1 MKVARFLENNP
12 KVEKVFY
19 PGSDTY
25 EQKELFDKYLT
36 GTNGLMSFVPKGTE
50 EQVKKFTQS
59 LHFFQNG
66 CSWGGFESLCV
77 LLGNNDEARK
87 ASQPDNLVRIHVG
100 LEDPDTLIADLQQA
114 LDKMSD

>member
-50 EQVKKFTQS
+50 AQ
-59 LHFFQNG
+59 G
-66 CSWGGFESLCV
+66 
-77 LLGNNDEARK
+77 
-87 ASQPDNLVRIHVG
+87 
-100 LEDPDTLIADLQQA
+100 
-114 LDKMSD
+114 